1 MGARV
6 LVGIISDTH
15 GLVRD
20 SALDAF
26 ARCSHILHAGDIGK
40 AAVIARLNSV
50 APVVA
55 IRGNVDQGSWA
66 QPYPET
72 RLLDYGGYRFFL
84 IHDRNTLHLDL
95 EAARVDIVVS
105 GHSHQPRTER
115 TGGCSLSTRGA
126 RDRGASSCQLVSLR
140 LNCPPA
146 EPENDWSSFRIR
158 AMPKPSGAKG

>member
-1 MGARV
+1 MGAKV

-15 GLVRD
+15 GVVRD

-40 AAVIARLNSV
+40 AAVITRLNSV

-115 TGGCSLSTRGA
+115 TGGVLFINPGSAGPRRFKLPIGVATVELSAGGA
-126 RDRGASSCQLVSLR
+126 RER
-140 LNCPPA
+140 LIELP
-146 EPENDWSSFRIR
+146 D
-158 AMPKPSGAKG
+158 